1 MKLHRHGVKVLFCC
15 LLLLMGTLSAA
26 AQTEQEADYT
36 KYAGKIGPY
45 AITLFINV
53 RSYGEEDAGY
63 YYYNDR
69 PQTKFTLKMMEN
81 EPNPKGFNKVVLYE
95 YSPKGNHTGTFK
107 GIVEGRGDGFN
118 GTFTNGRGKKYEF
131 QLMQQY

>member
-1 MKLHRHGVKVLFCC
+1 MKLHHHGVKVLFCS
-15 LLLLMGTLSAA
+15 LLLLISTLSAV
-26 AQTEQEADYT
+26 AQTEQEGDYT

-45 AITLFINV
+45 AITLFINM
-53 RSYGEEDAGY
+53 RSYGEEVAGY

-107 GIVEGRGDGFN
+107 GIVEGRGDGFY
-118 GTFTNGRGKKYEF
+118 GTFTNGQGKEFKF

>member
-1 MKLHRHGVKVLFCC
+1 
-15 LLLLMGTLSAA
+15 MGTLSAA

-45 AITLFINV
+45 AITLFINM

-107 GIVEGRGDGFN
+107 GTVEGRGDGFN